1 MEMTTGNLWKKI
13 LLYSLPLVMTN
24 LLQLLFNI
32 ADVAIVGK
40 FAGSISLGAVGSTTL
55 LVSLTTGWV
64 IGIANG
70 VNAVVAYYAGAKEK
84 EGERKSINLG
94 FYICLIVGLLTLA
107 LGVVLARPVLTL
119 LGTKDELIEEAV
131 LYFKIYMLG
140 SPALAL
146 FNYGNSVLS
155 AKGDT
160 KKPLKILLTAGVI
173 NVILNLL
180 FVIGL
185 KMTADGV
192 AIASIVSQY
201 ISAALVLMSMVR
213 EKQQYMF
220 EPLKVKFDLIV
231 TGKIVKI
238 GIPSAIQYSLF
249 AVANLFVQSA
259 VNTFDHVIVEGNSA
273 AMNFD
278 AVVYEMMAA
287 FYVACTSFIAQNYGC
302 NNKVNVKK
310 TYLITTVYS
319 FGLAFVLGALIH
331 VFRCPLLFIF
341 TNDVEVVEAG
351 AIRLGILSISY
362 CLSAFMDNATAAC
375 RGLGETVV
383 PTVAIIMGTIV
394 FRVVWI
400 YTVFAYFGTLES
412 IYILYGCAFVIT
424 ALFENWYFVRLYK
437 RKFLFC

>member
-1 MEMTTGNLWKKI
+1 MEMTSGNLWKKI
-13 LLYSLPLVMTN
+13 LLYSLPLVLTN

-55 LVSLTTGWV
+55 LVTLTTGWI
-64 IGIANG
+64 IGISNG
-70 VNAVVAYYAGAKEK
+70 VNSVVAYFVGGGEKAKEK
-84 EGERKSINLG
+84 KAVNLG
-94 FYICLIVGLLTLA
+94 FYLCLLAGIITMTLGI
-107 LGVVLARPVLTL
+107 LCSRPVLIL
-119 LGTKDELIEEAV
+119 MGTKPELIDEAI
-131 LYFKIYMLG
+131 LYFRIYMLG

-160 KKPLKILLTAGVI
+160 KKPLKILFTAGVI
-173 NVILNLL
+173 NVVLNLF

-185 KMTADGV
+185 KMTSNGV
-192 AIASIVSQY
+192 AIASIISQY
-201 ISAALVLMSMVR
+201 ISAALILFSMIR
-213 EKQQYMF
+213 EKEKYT
-220 EPLKVKFDLIV
+220 LDLLSAKPDQNVILR
-231 TGKIVKI
+231 ILRI
-238 GIPSAIQYSLF
+238 GIPSAVQYSLF
-249 AVANLFVQSA
+249 AIANLFVQSA
-259 VNTFDHVIVEGNSA
+259 VNTFDHVVVEGNSA

-278 AVVYEMMAA
+278 AIVYEMMAA

-302 NNKVNVKK
+302 NNKENVKK

-319 FGLAFVLGALIH
+319 FGLATILGALIYI
-331 VFRCPLLFIF
+331 FRFQLLFMF
-341 TNDVEVVEAG
+341 TNDIEVVEAG

-383 PTVAIIMGTIV
+383 PTVAIILGTIV

-412 IYILYGCAFVIT
+412 IYILYGCAFVLT
-424 ALFENWYFVRLYK
+424 AMFENWYFLRLYK
-437 RKFLFC
+437 KIF